1 MWTEN
6 NTSRMNKDGC
16 HKSKFL
22 QQYIN
27 LMVVAFN
34 EVQQQI

>member
-6 NTSRMNKDGC
+6 NTSRLNKDGY

-22 QQYIN
+22 QQYIS
-27 LMVVAFN
+27 LLAVEFN

>member
-6 NTSRMNKDGC
+6 STSRLSKDGC

-22 QQYIN
+22 QQYIS
-27 LMVVAFN
+27 LMAVAFK